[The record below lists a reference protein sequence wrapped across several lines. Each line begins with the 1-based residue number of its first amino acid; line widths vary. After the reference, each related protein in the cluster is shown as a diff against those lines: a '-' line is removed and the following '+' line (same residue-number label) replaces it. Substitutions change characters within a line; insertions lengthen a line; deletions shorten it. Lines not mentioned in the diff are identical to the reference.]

1 MGNSFPHGVPQ
12 VKTLVRIKTQNQTNM
27 MFTAKSA
34 QTICGLQPPQ
44 FNRFAQGRKTSPETT
59 VFFPY
64 QTWGVHV
71 YSGLV
76 SFLPSPCGESPV
88 ALRFDPRNVGPS
100 KSLISRVSSASCR
113 SSDLPF
119 YGRLRFQYLV
129 PCAAGIVAFVWTPL
143 NQVVLFW
150 VKLTPLIHLN
160 TSKKVGL

>member
-1 MGNSFPHGVPQ
+1 LLSSPRVKPWSRKWHSMGNSFPHGVPQ

-27 MFTAKSA
+27 MFTAKSE

-88 ALRFDPRNVGPS
+88 ALRFDPRNGPC
-100 KSLISRVSSASCR
+100 KSLV
-113 SSDLPF
+113 DLEGF
-119 YGRLRFQYLV
+119 LGFL
-129 PCAAGIVAFVWTPL
+129 
-143 NQVVLFW
+143 
-150 VKLTPLIHLN
+150 
-160 TSKKVGL
+160 